1 MGRHHL
7 CVAAMAFKEVQDSIN
22 LKTYYQV
29 RYLGEWHSHPSG
41 SNTPSTLDKKQFDEM
56 STDHLLQNIPFVQ
69 AIIGDNGV
77 YVNALI

>member
-1 MGRHHL
+1 MS
-7 CVAAMAFKEVQDSIN
+7 DSIN
-22 LKTYYQV
+22 RKTYYQV

-41 SNTPSTLDKKQFDEM
+41 SNSPSILDKKQFDEM
-56 STDHLLQNIPFVQ
+56 SKEHLLQDIPFVQ